1 MNALRH
7 TLLGL
12 FFFVTMG
19 LLGYFTIYLGDVM
32 SQESRTTL
40 VAWFD
45 TVDGLG
51 VGDPVMIRGVQS
63 GRVTKVA
70 IMRNGTPYPE
80 RPLRVEFIV
89 DQRLELRGGYTI
101 AIGSP
106 SLLGGKEIDILEG
119 DREPLAAGDYS
130 RLVGLADANLMRN
143 LAGILEENRAD
154 VRRIVTSVAN
164 MTGDL
169 DAGKRSLAE
178 IALTKTSHADFES
191 ALAGLRE
198 LVAKLGAG
206 EGSLAQLVNSPALH
220 DSARRFFDEG
230 GAVLADARGGDGP
243 LNALLHD
250 AELTSQLKTGVA
262 GFAAA
267 GDRLGR
273 GDGLLGKLTTDASDP
288 LFADLRELAAD
299 GRAVVA
305 DVRAGKGAIGRLFS
319 DPEIERQV
327 TDVVGRFAG
336 ITTDVGALVDAA
348 RRGRGVLGLLLADDQ
363 ARRNVERIIDQVG
376 RAIED
381 AREAAP
387 VSSVASFLFGQL

>member
-32 SQESRTTL
+32 SHEQRTTL

-51 VGDPVMIRGVQS
+51 VGDPVLIRGVQS
-63 GRVTKVA
+63 GRVTKVG
-70 IMRNGTPYPE
+70 ITRDGTPFPD
-80 RPLRVEFIV
+80 RPLRVEFVV
-89 DQRLELRGGYTI
+89 DQLLELRGGYTI

-106 SLLGGKEIDILEG
+106 SLLGGKQIDILEG
-119 DREPLAAGDYS
+119 DREPLAAGDYG
-130 RLVGLADANLMRN
+130 RLEGLADANLMRN
-143 LAGILEENRAD
+143 LAGILEENRDD
-154 VRRIVTSVAN
+154 VRRIVASVAHL
-164 MTGDL
+164 TGDL
-169 DAGKRSLAE
+169 DAGRRSLAE
-178 IALTKTSHADFES
+178 IALSPQSHADFAT
-191 ALAGLRE
+191 ALTGLRE
-198 LVAKLGAG
+198 LVVKLGNG
-206 EGSLAQLVNSPALH
+206 EGSFAKLVNSGALH
-220 DSARRFFDEG
+220 ESAQRFFEEG
-230 GAVLADARGGDGP
+230 GAVLADARGGEGP
-243 LNALLHD
+243 VNALLHD
-250 AELTSQLKTGVA
+250 AELTRQLKSGVA
-262 GFAAA
+262 GIAAA

-273 GDGLLGKLTTDASDP
+273 GDGLLGKLTTEASDP
-288 LFADLRELAAD
+288 LFADLSRLAAD
-299 GRAVVA
+299 GRELVG
-305 DVRAGKGAIGRLFS
+305 DVRAGRGAIGRLFS

-327 TDVVGRFAG
+327 TEVVARFAG
-336 ITTDVGALVDAA
+336 ITSDAGALIDAA